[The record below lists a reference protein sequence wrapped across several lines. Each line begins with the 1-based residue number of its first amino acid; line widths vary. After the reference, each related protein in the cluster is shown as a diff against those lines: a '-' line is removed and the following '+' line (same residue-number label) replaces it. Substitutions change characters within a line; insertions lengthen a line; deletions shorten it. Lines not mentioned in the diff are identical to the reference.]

1 MIEIREIDQPI
12 PLPAPYGQMYDSC
25 LQRLLDAYGPEDV
38 QELCWFLIVEP
49 SNTPADL
56 GRCLDPVWEW
66 KDEYPDHIESILQI
80 PAKPYEHWIFADS
93 RRHPIPRESPG
104 QNIISGSFCRCRI

>member
-12 PLPAPYGQMYDSC
+12 HLPAPYGQMHHSC

-49 SNTPADL
+49 SDTPADL
-56 GRCLDPVWEW
+56 GRFVDPVWEW
-66 KDEYPDHIESILQI
+66 KDEYPDHIELYYVQSDSGYGPIVIVPLEGTHPEIL
-80 PAKPYEHWIFADS
+80 ELLRS
-93 RRHPIPRESPG
+93 
-104 QNIISGSFCRCRI
+104 